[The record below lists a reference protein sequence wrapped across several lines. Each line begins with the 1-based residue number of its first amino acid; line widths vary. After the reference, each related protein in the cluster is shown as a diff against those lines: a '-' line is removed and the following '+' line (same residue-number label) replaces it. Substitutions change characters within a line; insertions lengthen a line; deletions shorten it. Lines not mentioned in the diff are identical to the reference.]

1 MYFETKYP
9 LQLQYFLRPT
19 EVQKNGAE
27 GVFLVFLVLADFVF
41 HFMLYQTKFCE
52 KTIKT
57 ALLQLFRWSGNE
69 GMQSKWTQIWYEILD
84 QQQDQKSID
93 ATLEDKKHI
102 WYKTRPKVYRC
113 NSKRH

>member
-1 MYFETKYP
+1 
-9 LQLQYFLRPT
+9 
-19 EVQKNGAE
+19 
-27 GVFLVFLVLADFVF
+27 
-41 HFMLYQTKFCE
+41 MLYQTKFCE

-57 ALLQLFRWSGNE
+57 ALLQLFWWSGNE